1 MDNSQLKKSAFTGM
15 LWKLAERF
23 SAQGVTLLISIIL
36 ARLLT
41 PDDYS
46 IVGVVN
52 IFFAFCNVFIVG
64 GFNAALIQKK
74 DADIKDYSAVLWV
87 SLSISAVLYS
97 VVFFCAPWIAALYA
111 KPLLLPVFRVMGI
124 VLLVDAIKAVIY
136 AYVSNQLQFK
146 RFFFATMCGTTISAV
161 IGVAMAIMGM
171 GPWALVA
178 QKMISSLADTLILV
192 LSSKFRVQLKVSF
205 ARIKRLFSYGWKIFV
220 ATLISTVYDQMNPLI
235 IGLRFTTVDLSYYSK
250 GQSFPLAL
258 NSSLDGALSSV
269 LFPVMSKVQDD
280 KEAVLRYTRRFM
292 RTASYVIFPVMV
304 GFLAVSDSFVRV
316 ILTEKWMNASFYIK
330 VFCVTYMFNIIQ
342 NGNLQTIRAI
352 GRSDIILKLEIT
364 KKTLYLAAIFIAVL
378 LAKKPEHLALV
389 TIINTC
395 IATVVNTA
403 PNRKLVGY
411 RYRDQIADLL
421 PNLLLASTMGVVV
434 YMINFVAMGAG
445 LKLLVQCAVGVVIY
459 VLLSL
464 ITRNSSFHYILS
476 TGKRYILKKR

>member
-74 DADIKDYSAVLWV
+74 NADIKDYSAVLWL
-87 SLSISAVLYS
+87 SLTISAVLYS
-97 VVFFCAPWIAALYA
+97 AVFFCAPWIAALYA
-111 KPLLLPVFRVMGI
+111 KPLLQPVFRVMGI
-124 VLLVDAIKAVIY
+124 VLLVDAVKAVIY

-161 IGVAMAIMGM
+161 IGVIMAIMGM

-205 ARIKRLFSYGWKIFV
+205 ARIKQLFSYGWKIFV

-352 GRSDIILKLEIT
+352 GRSDIILKL
-364 KKTLYLAAIFIAVL
+364 
-378 LAKKPEHLALV
+378 
-389 TIINTC
+389 
-395 IATVVNTA
+395 
-403 PNRKLVGY
+403 
-411 RYRDQIADLL
+411 
-421 PNLLLASTMGVVV
+421 
-434 YMINFVAMGAG
+434 
-445 LKLLVQCAVGVVIY
+445 
-459 VLLSL
+459 
-464 ITRNSSFHYILS
+464 
-476 TGKRYILKKR
+476 

>member
-41 PDDYS
+41 PNDYS

-87 SLSISAVLYS
+87 SLSISALLYA
-97 VVFFCAPWIAALYA
+97 VVFFTAPWIAVLYG
-111 KPLLLPVFRVMGI
+111 KPLLQPVFRVMG
-124 VLLVDAIKAVIY
+124 LTLMVDAVKAVIY

-146 RFFFATMCGTTISAV
+146 RFFFATMCGTTVSAA
-161 IGVAMAIMGM
+161 IGVAMAMMGM

-178 QKMISSLADTLILV
+178 QKMISSVADTLILV
-192 LSSKFRVQLKVSF
+192 LSSKFRVQLQVSF
-205 ARIKRLFSYGWKIFV
+205 NRIKQLFSYGWKIFV

-235 IGLRFTTVDLSYYSK
+235 IGLRFTAVDLSYYSK

-258 NSSLDGALSSV
+258 NYSLDGALSSV
-269 LFPVMSKVQDD
+269 LFPVMSKVQED
-280 KEAVLRYTRRFM
+280 KDAVLRYTRRFM
-292 RTASYVIFPVMV
+292 RTASYIIFPVMV

-316 ILTEKWMNASFYIK
+316 ILTEKWMSASFYIK

-352 GRSDIILKLEIT
+352 GRSDIILKLEVI
-364 KKTLYLAAIFIAVL
+364 KKTLYLMTIFVAVL

-389 TIINTC
+389 TIVNTC

-411 RYRDQIADLL
+411 RYRDQIVDLL
-421 PNLLLASTMGVVV
+421 PNLLISAVMGVLV
-434 YMINFVAMGAG
+434 YTLNYVAMGAG
-445 LKLLVQCAVGVVIY
+445 LKLLVQCAVGVVVY

-464 ITRNSSFHYILS
+464 VTRNTSFHYILS
-476 TGKRYILKKR
+476 ACKRYFLKKG